1 MTECIRHSEAK
12 NNEILRIAQNDRK
25 AEESHYIELQIK
37 INPDIED
44 IVSEFCFENLPCEG
58 VVLAEEAYKDLEM
71 ISTTEGTLKV
81 FLTPDA
87 CHPELVSGS
96 YIEKVLKEQRELL
109 KSRGLTDEELG
120 SWEFVISDK
129 PNEDWSKKWKEK
141 WTVTKVSDRITV
153 VPDWIEYQ
161 PQLDDEV
168 IIKLEPGCAFGTG
181 THQTTQLCMKAIEKY
196 MPANAKVA
204 DIGMGSGILAI
215 CAKKFGASYAYGCD
229 NDETVIDVA
238 KENAIKNL
246 SLPCEREGDR
256 LRWRDLKFE
265 LNTADKITDKFDFVL
280 ANILHNVLAE
290 IMGDL
295 KNIMNSG
302 AVMVLSGILDEKKPV
317 VLEAIKKHNLELIE
331 EAHQDQWVALIV
343 RKVE

>member
-1 MTECIRHSEAK
+1 MSD
-12 NNEILRIAQNDRK
+12 N
-25 AEESHYIELQIK
+25 YIELQIK
-37 INPDIED
+37 INPEIED

-81 FLTPDA
+81 FLT
-87 CHPELVSGS
+87 
-96 YIEKVLKEQRELL
+96 EKPSNLEQILKSEREIL
-109 KSRGLTDEELG
+109 KSRGLSDEELG
-120 SWEFVISDK
+120 SWEFVISNK

-141 WTVTKVSDRITV
+141 WTVTKVSDKITV
-153 VPDWIEYQ
+153 VPDWIEYNG
-161 PQLDDEV
+161 DEV
-168 IIKLEPGCAFGTG
+168 IIRLEPGCAFGTG

-196 MPANAKVA
+196 MPKNARVA

-238 KENAIKNL
+238 RENAVKNNAE
-246 SLPCEREGDR
+246 CV
-256 LRWRDLKFE
+256 FE
-265 LNTADKITDKFDFVL
+265 LNTADKIAEKFDFVL

-295 KNIMNSG
+295 KNIMCVG
-302 AVMVLSGILDEKKPV
+302 AIMVLSGILDEK
-317 VLEAIKKHNLELIE
+317 
-331 EAHQDQWVALIV
+331 
-343 RKVE
+343 

>member
-1 MTECIRHSEAK
+1 M
-12 NNEILRIAQNDRK
+12 NN
-25 AEESHYIELQIK
+25 YFELQIK

-44 IVSEFCFENLPCEG
+44 IVSEFCFEMLPCEG

-81 FLTPDA
+81 FLTEEPKNLSD
-87 CHPELVSGS
+87 
-96 YIEKVLKEQRELL
+96 ILKQERELL
-109 KSRGLTDEELG
+109 KSRGLSDEELG
-120 SWEFVISDK
+120 SWEYVISNK

-141 WTVTKVSDRITV
+141 WDITRVTDKIVI
-153 VPDWIEYQ
+153 VPDWLEYS
-161 PQLDDEV
+161 PKVDEV
-168 IIKLEPGCAFGTG
+168 VIRLEPGCAFGTG

-196 MPANAKVA
+196 MQRGTKVA

-238 KENAIKNL
+238 KENAIKN
-246 SLPCEREGDR
+246 SAECT
-256 LRWRDLKFE
+256 FE
-265 LNTADKITDKFDFVL
+265 LNTADKVNEKFDFIL

-295 KNIMNSG
+295 KNIMEDN
-302 AVMVLSGILDEKKPV
+302 AIMVLSGILDEKKPV
-317 VLEAIKKHNLELIE
+317 VLEAIKKYNLQLIE

-343 RKVE
+343 RKVD